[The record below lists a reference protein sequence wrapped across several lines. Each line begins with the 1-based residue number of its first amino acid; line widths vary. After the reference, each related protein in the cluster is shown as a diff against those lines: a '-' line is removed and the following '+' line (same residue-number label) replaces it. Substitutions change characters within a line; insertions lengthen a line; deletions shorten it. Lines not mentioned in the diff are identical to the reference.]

1 MYTFTGVL
9 QMMQTRIQSL
19 LAAMDRY
26 RMCQLQNVLLQ
37 DRGENFSEL
46 FLLII
51 YTYFFMDFPILSN
64 LHHPLYNSLLTQ
76 VIIQKH

>member
-64 LHHPLYNSLLTQ
+64 NEITVHNKQTT
-76 VIIQKH
+76 I